1 MKNFIKYLDDKQA
14 EKEKAIE
21 MKMNAAITETNKTM
35 YAAHDYY
42 GSPKKLVLKRKSPSS
57 SGGDGGNG
65 NGGE

>member
-1 MKNFIKYLDDKQA
+1 MKSFKKF
-14 EKEKAIE
+14 KESASEYQNVYIGKDIDE
-21 MKMNAAITETNKTM
+21 ESKTM

-42 GSPKKLVLKRKSPSS
+42 GSPKKMVLKRKSPSS